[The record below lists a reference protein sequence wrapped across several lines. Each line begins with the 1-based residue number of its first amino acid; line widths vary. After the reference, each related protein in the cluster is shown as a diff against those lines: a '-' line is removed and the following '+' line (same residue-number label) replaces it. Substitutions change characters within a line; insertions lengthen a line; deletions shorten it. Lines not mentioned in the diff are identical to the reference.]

1 MIPNQDRMLLFH
13 LLQSPAWQVIENVA
27 NEIINQIQTNPKRG
41 STLDEITIQ
50 AINADGQM
58 EGIKR
63 LLQELSTFAHEQRG
77 ENHSIHKTRSRIPRF
92 TMDGVDNN

>member
-13 LLQSPAWQVIENVA
+13 FVQSPTWQIVQNVA
-27 NEIINQIQTNPKRG
+27 NEIINQIQTNSKRG
-41 STLDEITIQ
+41 STLDEIAIH

-63 LLQELSTFAHEQRG
+63 LLQELSTFAHEHRG
-77 ENHSIHKTRSRIPRF
+77 ADHPIHKTRSRIPSF
-92 TMDGVDNN
+92 TMDGVDNI

>member
-13 LLQSPAWQVIENVA
+13 LLQSPAWQIIQNVA
-27 NEIINQIQTNPKRG
+27 TEIINQIQTNPKRG

-63 LLQELSTFAHEQRG
+63 LLQELSTFAHEQG
-77 ENHSIHKTRSRIPRF
+77 GTDHPVHKARSRIPSF
-92 TMDGVDNN
+92 TVDGMDNN

>member
-1 MIPNQDRMLLFH
+1 MIPNPDRMLLFH
-13 LLQSPAWQVIENVA
+13 LLQSPAWQVIQNVA
-27 NEIINQIQTNPKRG
+27 NDIINQIQTNPKRG

-63 LLQELSTFAHEQRG
+63 LLQEISTFAHDPRG
-77 ENHSIHKTRSRIPRF
+77 AGDSIRKTGSRIPSF
-92 TMDGVDNN
+92 TMDGVDNR